1 MNILAVETSCDETA
15 VAILQ
20 CEGGID
26 APEFSISSNALYSQ
40 AEEHAAFGGVYPNIA
55 KREHANNL
63 VPLLEKAV
71 DAASLSKTTNT
82 LHPDTSKWEKASKVL
97 HKQTDLYTMLRES
110 HAVTSLSDIDA
121 VAVTVGPGLEP
132 ALWIG
137 LNLAKA
143 LAILADV
150 PLVPVNHLEAHM
162 LTPLVSRSSV
172 PVPAVA
178 LIISGGHTQL
188 IHMKDYFEYT
198 LLGQT
203 QDDAVGEAF
212 DKVARM
218 LDLGYPG
225 GPAISKLAKQARDAN
240 LDVPESLT
248 LPRPI
253 IDTEDFHFS
262 FSGLK
267 TAVRY
272 TIEEIQKDNK
282 QDIFKKTKMAI
293 ARAFEEAV
301 ADVLKAKTKKALAK
315 HTPHSLILGG
325 GVVANRYLRSQFT
338 SLMHNR
344 HNTELILPP
353 DNLATDNAVMIGVT
367 GYLRFENGD
376 YIQNNEG
383 IVTHKADGRHS
394 LT

>member
-1 MNILAVETSCDETA
+1 MNILAIETSCDETA

-26 APEFSISSNALYSQ
+26 APEFEVLGNALYSQ

-71 DAASLSKTTNT
+71 DEASLSKTTNT

-110 HAVTSLSDIDA
+110 HAVASLSDIDA
-121 VAVTVGPGLEP
+121 VAVTAGPGLEP
-132 ALWIG
+132 ALWVG
-137 LNLAKA
+137 LNFAKA

-248 LPRPI
+248 LPRPM

-272 TIEEIQKDNK
+272 TIEEIQKNK
-282 QDIFKKTKMAI
+282 DDDCQS
-293 ARAFEEAV
+293 V
-301 ADVLKAKTKKALAK
+301 
-315 HTPHSLILGG
+315 
-325 GVVANRYLRSQFT
+325 
-338 SLMHNR
+338 
-344 HNTELILPP
+344 
-353 DNLATDNAVMIGVT
+353 
-367 GYLRFENGD
+367 
-376 YIQNNEG
+376 
-383 IVTHKADGRHS
+383 
-394 LT
+394 